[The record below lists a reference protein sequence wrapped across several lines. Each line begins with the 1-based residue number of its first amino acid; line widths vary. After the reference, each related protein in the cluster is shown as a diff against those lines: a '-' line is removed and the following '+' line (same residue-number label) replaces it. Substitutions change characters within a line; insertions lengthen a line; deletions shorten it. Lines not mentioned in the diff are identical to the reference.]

1 MYRGKIDVA
10 KVGVNRIP
18 RYKPY
23 TKMGFFEEVH
33 QENTDKVDP
42 RIVRNPIDKR
52 AEYVTLCEENTE
64 LAQKLKQVDELLEQ
78 ICFMG
83 DDHGKD
89 NWGNRALRCRLVLGM
104 D

>member
-1 MYRGKIDVA
+1 MCRTVKRINGDTFFTQVHA
-10 KVGVNRIP
+10 KGTEP
-18 RYKPY
+18 A
-23 TKMGFFEEVH
+23 
-33 QENTDKVDP
+33 DP
-42 RIVRNPIDKR
+42 RVVRNPLDKR

-64 LAQKLKQVDELLEQ
+64 LALKLKQVDELLEE

-89 NWGNRALRCRLVLGM
+89 NWGNKALRCRLVLGM